1 MSSNLPP
8 GKGGAVFIAQASIV
22 ITAPIA
28 RIWDVLLDFP
38 SYGEWCVSVS
48 LLVFI
53 LLMWLFIETLLV

>member
-22 ITAPIA
+22 ITAPID

-53 LLMWLFIETLLV
+53 LLM